1 VQGVVYLMGVAQNQA
16 ELNRVIETA
25 RTISG
30 VKQVVSY
37 VKLAGE
43 PLAGEEKAEPLPTT
57 DVSAQPQSLQP
68 HMGQTQNTVLQP
80 VQNYKPVANSN
91 VVNEIEPD
99 IDVPAVSVPSNAPS
113 IEDQYYN

>member
-1 VQGVVYLMGVAQNQA
+1 MGVAQNQA

-43 PLAGEEKAEPLPTT
+43 ALAKEEPQTLSASEDRPVMVETNTNLKTNPENS
-57 DVSAQPQSLQP
+57 VSD
-68 HMGQTQNTVLQP
+68 
-80 VQNYKPVANSN
+80 
-91 VVNEIEPD
+91 D
-99 IDVPAVSVPSNAPS
+99 IGVPARKVDANAPT